1 MLNSSHR
8 ILRSC
13 GNDKTVS
20 VHDEDE
26 ILETQCWLKEASY
39 RRHPRWY
46 NLYIKSSKVSRTRHS
61 RVAPGLCEPW
71 TDGSPC
77 LSCIQLTPFSCLK
90 TLLSSPNQDSLRR
103 PSTSLVSHLA
113 GPSLLRVEAALVVF
127 SLYQRFHG
135 NEQISGIFGKQRIF
149 FSISYVRSSGYSWK

>member
-103 PSTSLVSHLA
+103 PSTSRHFPRPPVSPLA
-113 GPSLLRVEAALVVF
+113 VAAVWHVHPLKHYL
-127 SLYQRFHG
+127 SP
-135 NEQISGIFGKQRIF
+135 NEESNPICRNLTSSARRPCISN
-149 FSISYVRSSGYSWK
+149 